1 MRILI
6 DAHVVGERETGN
18 ETYMANLI
26 RELSRINR
34 EDEFFV
40 AAAHPEC
47 VEPLIAGGRHV
58 TMVPVSASPVR
69 RLLSDLPVLAS
80 RLNAD
85 LLCVTYTGPLIV
97 NRPLVAVVHDVSFK
111 RHPEWFSPRDR
122 VVLTL
127 GVGIT
132 VRRAA
137 AVVTL
142 SEFSRSEIA
151 ATCGVP
157 AGRIHVTPLAAAPEF
172 GVDGRDDPAVHA
184 RYGLRRP
191 YLLAVGNLQ
200 PRKNLLRLIEAFN
213 RLRARHDFHHDLVLV
228 GNARWGSAISS
239 AIDRLELSD
248 RVKPIGYVSP
258 EDLPA
263 IYRGADLFVY
273 PSLYEGFGLPVL
285 EAMACGTPVVASSGS
300 AIPEVAGSAA
310 RLIDTESVPD
320 LVDAIAELCSQP
332 EMRAQLRRQGLD
344 RSRMFSWERTASQTL
359 DVFHRVGSASRTL
372 TTGG

>member
-18 ETYMANLI
+18 ETYMVNLL
-26 RELSRINR
+26 RELARINR
-34 EDEFFV
+34 DDEIVV

-47 VEPLIAGGRHV
+47 VEPLIEGGRAC

-69 RLLSDLPVLAS
+69 RLLYDLPILAV
-80 RLNAD
+80 RHNVD
-85 LLCVTYTGPLIV
+85 VLCVTYSGPLIV
-97 NRPLVAVVHDVSFK
+97 NRPMVAVVHDVSFK

-127 GVGIT
+127 GVAVT
-132 VRRAA
+132 ARRAS

-142 SEFSRSEIA
+142 SEFSKREIA
-151 ATCGVP
+151 ATCGVW
-157 AGRIHVTPLAAAPEF
+157 ADRIRVTSLAAGPEF
-172 GVDGRDDPAVHA
+172 VPHGDDDNAVLA

-213 RLRARHDFHHDLVLV
+213 RLRGREDFRHNLVLV
-228 GNARWGSAISS
+228 GNAQWGAAVASE
-239 AIDRLELSD
+239 IDRLALAD
-248 RVKPIGYVSP
+248 RVKATGYVSSR
-258 EDLPA
+258 DLPA

-285 EAMACGTPVVASSGS
+285 EAMACGTPVLASNGS

-310 RLIDTESVPD
+310 RLVDVESVPALAD
-320 LVDAIAELCSQP
+320 GIAELCSQP
-332 EMRAQLRRQGLD
+332 ELRAQLRELGLA
-344 RSRMFSWERTASQTL
+344 RSRMFTWERTASQTL
-359 DVFHRVGSASRTL
+359 DVFHAVGSARRMK
-372 TTGG
+372 